1 MRLPQEREDR
11 VRDKDEMAENAAL
24 TGGMSGADGARR
36 LRSVVG
42 WAQRNGLFFA
52 LVLLVAFF
60 ATRSERYLTPTN
72 LHIIF
77 LQVAVVGIIAVPGA
91 MLIMAGYV
99 DLAIGSIAVL
109 AGVVL
114 GELITVGWSAFPAAV
129 AALLVGLGW
138 GLTTGYLV
146 AYLGFSP
153 VVVTLGGLAGARGV
167 AEILSKG
174 FTKYGFGDGFAR
186 LGNGEFLGIDT
197 PVWIFAMVFLGGA
210 YAWYQTPLGRHT
222 IAIGAERNAAHSLG
236 VATKRIPFLLYGA
249 SGLAAALGGLIVAS
263 QLDASSLSIGINL
276 ELSVLSAILLGGVSF
291 TGGRGSLFGVLLGV
305 LFIGALD
312 NGLIQ
317 MNVGPYFQ
325 RAAVGLALVLA
336 AGLDVLY
343 QRLDRIPVPE
353 TTGAEESSATRP
365 AASNG

>member
-1 MRLPQEREDR
+1 MAAD
-11 VRDKDEMAENAAL
+11 VAENAAL
-24 TGGMSGADGARR
+24 TGGMSNAAAGRR
-36 LRSVVG
+36 LRSIVG

-60 ATRSERYLTPTN
+60 ATRSERYLTTTN
-72 LHIIF
+72 LHIVF

-114 GELITVGWSAFPAAV
+114 GELVTIGWSALPAAV
-129 AALLVGLGW
+129 AGAPGWTRLGSVDRIPRRLPRVLAGGGDPW
-138 GLTTGYLV
+138 RIGGRARRRGDPQQGV
-146 AYLGFSP
+146 HQVRVWPGVSR
-153 VVVTLGGLAGARGV
+153 GLAMANSWASTRRSGSSPRSSWAAPTRGIRRRS
-167 AEILSKG
+167 AAI
-174 FTKYGFGDGFAR
+174 R
-186 LGNGEFLGIDT
+186 
-197 PVWIFAMVFLGGA
+197 
-210 YAWYQTPLGRHT
+210 

-249 SGLAAALGGLIVAS
+249 SGLAAALGGLIVTS

-336 AGLDVLY
+336 AALDVLY

-353 TTGAEESSATRP
+353 TTGSEVTSAVQS
-365 AASNG
+365 AASDD